1 MMLHYRCPIC
11 SAPLTEQDKT
21 LRCEHNHQFDVAKEG
36 YVNLLPV
43 QFKKSRQPG
52 DNLDMVQAR
61 RNFFATEHYQFL
73 QTHLAHTIATLANES
88 VIDLGCGEGF
98 YTQAIANTL
107 PATSQVFGV
116 DISKPAIRYAAKRY
130 PQVRFSVASI
140 KDTPFVEHQADVL
153 LSVFAPVFADEM
165 ARLLKPEGQLL
176 VVSPGPKHLYELKT
190 HIYDKVRLHDAPDC
204 PKGFT
209 EVAQEHLEQT
219 HKVATD
225 VIKHLIK
232 MTPFAWKFK
241 ESHYQA
247 LDQASHHEVTF
258 SFLITRYQK
267 SGLVT
272 D

>member
-1 MMLHYRCPIC
+1 MTLHYRCPIC
-11 SAPLTEQDKT
+11 SAPLTEHNKT
-21 LRCEHNHQFDVAKEG
+21 LHCEHNHQFDVAKEG

-61 RNFFATEHYQFL
+61 RAFFATDHYQFL
-73 QTHLAHTIATLANES
+73 QSHLAQAIAALPCEA
-88 VIDLGCGEGF
+88 VIDMGCGEGF
-98 YTQAIANTL
+98 YTQAIANSL

-130 PQVRFSVASI
+130 PQVHFSVASI
-140 KDTPFVEHQADVL
+140 KDTPFVAAQADVL

-165 ARLLKPEGQLL
+165 ARLLKPQGQLL

-190 HIYDKVRLHDAPDC
+190 HIYDEVRLHDAPDC
-204 PKGFT
+204 PPGFVEAEQT
-209 EVAQEHLEQT
+209 HLEQT
-219 HKVATD
+219 QQVPTD

-241 ESHYQA
+241 ESHYETLEQA
-247 LDQASHHEVTF
+247 CHHEVTF

-267 SGLVT
+267 A
-272 D
+272 